1 MLLRLLRRAQYFAD
15 RGAPRQAVALYDQVL
30 AAHPHDRGAWLW
42 SAVALSDLGRFDEAR
57 VRLNRVQPAP
67 SSLFL
72 ARLLYDAGHYTE
84 ARELLPQ
91 GNLHAAILR
100 AACLVR
106 LSDSAAAASLL
117 AGPLPHAPWA
127 LARLLAAI
135 EDQAPLPPPSPAP
148 LPADLRG
155 RGGVRRGLV
164 LLRTERWLDALAAF
178 RHAPSS
184 ALAGYG
190 QAVALYY
197 LQHLEPAEQLL
208 NEALPDLAEPF
219 ASDALSILGKVDVE
233 SRRFSTGVLRLR
245 QAIARGAATPE
256 NYYALGVGLLRQR
269 ALPLAT
275 RAFGRCV
282 SVDFVRRRFGDLRAI
297 VEA

>member
-1 MLLRLLRRAQYFAD
+1 MLRLLRRAQYFAD

-42 SAVALSDLGRFDEAR
+42 SAVALSDLGRFDEAC

-67 SSLFL
+67 SPLFL
-72 ARLLYDAGHYTE
+72 ARLLYDAGQYTE

-106 LSDSAAAASLL
+106 LRDSAAAASLL
-117 AGPLPHAPWA
+117 ASPLPHAPWA

-135 EDQAPLPPPSPAP
+135 EDQAPLPPPSPTP
-148 LPADLRG
+148 LPPDLRG
-155 RGGVRRGLV
+155 KGGVRRGLV

-178 RHAPSS
+178 RHAPPSP
-184 ALAGYG
+184 LAAYG

-197 LQHLEPAEQLL
+197 LQHLDPAEQLL
-208 NEALPDLAEPF
+208 RQALPTLAEPF
-219 ASDALSILGKVDVE
+219 ASDGLSILGKLDLE
-233 SRRFSTGVLRLR
+233 RNRFSDGLLRLR

-282 SVDFVRRRFGDLRAI
+282 SVDFVRRRFGDLRAL
-297 VEA
+297 VQA